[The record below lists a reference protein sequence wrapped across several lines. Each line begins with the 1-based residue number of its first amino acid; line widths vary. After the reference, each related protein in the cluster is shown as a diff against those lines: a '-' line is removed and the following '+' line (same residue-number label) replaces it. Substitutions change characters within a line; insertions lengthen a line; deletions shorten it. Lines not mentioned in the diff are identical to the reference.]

1 MHFTP
6 ESTLLK
12 LHRVFMS
19 KMLQFKS
26 MNTLNQEALDLHKQN
41 KGKWAMNSKV
51 EITSKSDLSL
61 AYSPGVASP
70 CLEIE
75 RDPLLSYEYT
85 NRANIVAIISNG
97 TAVLGLGDIGPLAAQ
112 PVMEGKAILFKKFAD
127 IDAIP
132 LVIDEKDPQKL
143 ISIITSLA
151 PSFGGI
157 NLEDIKAPEC
167 FIVEEALQNL
177 GIPVVHDDQ
186 HGTAIVVLAGLLNAL
201 KVVNKSETPIKIVI
215 VGAGAAGHAI
225 AELLYKARVTTTTME
240 GIIIDDILVC
250 DSKGIVSTKRD
261 NLDSEKTKLLTISNK
276 ADVSGTI
283 DDAMKGADVVIGV
296 SQPNAF
302 TAAHIKTMK
311 QDAIVF
317 ALANPTPEVM
327 PEEAK
332 QAGAVVVATGRS
344 DFPNQ
349 VNNVLAFPGLFRGLL
364 DSRKTHLTIDSEL
377 AASKAIAELVENPT
391 SENILPDIFDERVV
405 KAVSEAVKN
414 S

>member
-1 MHFTP
+1 MT
-6 ESTLLK
+6 T
-12 LHRVFMS
+12 
-19 KMLQFKS
+19 
-26 MNTLNQEALDLHKQN
+26 NTAGQLDQRALDLHKQN
-41 KGKWAMNSKV
+41 KGKWTMNSKV

-70 CLEIE
+70 CLEIK

-85 NRANIVAIISNG
+85 NRANVVAIISNG

-167 FIVEEALQNL
+167 FIIEEALQNL

-201 KVVNKSETPIKIVI
+201 KVVNKSEIPVKIVI

-225 AELLYKARVTTTTME
+225 AELIHKAGELKTLGLNLGE
-240 GIIIDDILVC
+240 LLVC
-250 DSKGIVSTKRD
+250 DSKGIISNDRT
-261 NLDSEKTKLLTISNK
+261 NLDSEKAKLLTISNK
-276 ADVSGTI
+276 SGVSGTV
-283 DDAMKGADVVIGV
+283 DSAMKGADVVIGV

-317 ALANPTPEVM
+317 ALANPTPEIM
-327 PEEAK
+327 PEDAK
-332 QAGAVVVATGRS
+332 QAGAVVIATGRS

-364 DSRKTHLTIDSEL
+364 DSRKTQLTIESEL
-377 AASKAIAELVENPT
+377 AASKAIAELVETPT
-391 SENILPDIFDERVV
+391 ADTILPDIFDQRVV